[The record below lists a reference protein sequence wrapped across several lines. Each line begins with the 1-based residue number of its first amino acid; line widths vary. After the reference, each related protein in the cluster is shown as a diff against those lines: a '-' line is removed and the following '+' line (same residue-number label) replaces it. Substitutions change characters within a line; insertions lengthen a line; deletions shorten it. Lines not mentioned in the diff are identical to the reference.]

1 MATTKDTIYIDS
13 EEEITGIIDKIQSAE
28 SKLVA
33 LVLPKKTSVLQSS
46 VNMKLMKRSAD
57 SAEKNLVL
65 ITSDESLKTLAANNN
80 IYVASDL
87 NSKPVIPSILS
98 ANQSNLNNEEAAND
112 LKNSPIDLNQYQ
124 SAANLPTD
132 QKLDQIASSI
142 PVEDSTEEITNENIA
157 EDSNVVD
164 LSENEDKTIN
174 NQSSTRRVST
184 ANLPNEEVLDSL
196 ADKKIK
202 APSFSRFKVLI
213 LAIIGFV
220 ILIALLAY
228 YVFAILPKAY
238 INIKTD
244 ALNIRINT
252 PINLDNFQ
260 SSSSASSG
268 VLYTKQVNYSKN
280 ISASVP
286 TSGSVNNGQ
295 TASGQV
301 TISLANCNNTPV
313 TVPAGTSISYNNLT
327 YTTQT
332 SVTLSASI
340 TNGQCNVSQSGQAV
354 NVTALSNGSSS
365 NLASGQTMQLST
377 FNGYPSSDFSVVSN
391 GISGGTDNIQKIVAQ
406 ADINSVNSKLKL
418 SSNSSAIN
426 ALEQQLQ
433 ADGFDP
439 IKSSFV
445 TGKPQIAYSAQL
457 NQPATTLTATE
468 KVTYTMIG
476 VDSSE
481 LQSYL
486 NSLIKNKIKNSSQ
499 TILNNGYN
507 SLVFSSGS
515 SPTNYNLSTTAE
527 VGPKLS
533 VQQVQVLAAGHSSSY
548 VIAQL
553 KKNPNIQHVTI
564 NVTPSWLSSLPSNKS
579 KITVNILKP

>member
-1 MATTKDTIYIDS
+1 MAVTKDTIYIDS

-57 SAEKNLVL
+57 LAEKNLVL

-87 NSKPVIPSILS
+87 NSKPTIPPVLPNVAS
-98 ANQSNLNNEEAAND
+98 E
-112 LKNSPIDLNQYQ
+112 LKDETTQGLQNSTIDLNQYQ

-142 PVEDSTEEITNENIA
+142 PVEGPEEFDAENQVN
-157 EDSNVVD
+157 DPNVVD
-164 LSENEDKTIN
+164 LSKNEDELVD
-174 NQSSTRRVST
+174 NQTSTRRASNPT
-184 ANLPNEEVLDSL
+184 NQNEEVLDSL
-196 ADKKIK
+196 TDKKIK
-202 APSFSRFKVLI
+202 APRFSRFKILI

-220 ILIALLAY
+220 ILLLLLTY
-228 YVFAILPKAY
+228 YVLAILPKAD
-238 INIKTD
+238 IKIKTD
-244 ALNIRINT
+244 ALNIKVNT
-252 PINLDNFQ
+252 PINLDNFK

-268 VLYTKQVNYSKN
+268 VLYTKTVNYSKN

-301 TISLANCNNTPV
+301 TIGLTNCNNT
-313 TVPAGTSISYNNLT
+313 TVNIPAGTSLSYNNLT
-327 YTTQT
+327 YTTQ
-332 SVTLSASI
+332 SSLSLSAPYQ
-340 TNGQCNVSQSGQAV
+340 NGQCQSSTSGQTV
-354 NVTALSNGSSS
+354 NVTALNNGSSY
-365 NLASGQTMQLST
+365 NLASGQTMQMST
-377 FNGYPSSDFSVVSN
+377 FNGYSSSDFTVVSD
-391 GISGGTDNIQKIVAQ
+391 GISGGTDNIQKVVAQ
-406 ADINSVNSKLKL
+406 ADITSVDSKLKL
-418 SSNSSAIN
+418 SSSTSAIN

-445 TGKPQIAYSAQL
+445 TSKPQIAYSAQL
-457 NQPATTLTATE
+457 NQPAATLTATE
-468 KVTYTMIG
+468 KVTYTMTG

-481 LQSYL
+481 LQSFL
-486 NSLIKNKIKNSSQ
+486 NKIIQSKIKNSTQ

-515 SPTNYNLSTTAE
+515 SPTNYNLNTTAE

-533 VQQVQVLAAGHSSSY
+533 VSQVQLLAAGHSSSY
-548 VIAQL
+548 VVSQL

-564 NVTPSWLSSLPSNKS
+564 TVTPSWLGSLPSNKN
-579 KITVNILKP
+579 KIIVNILKP